1 MSDQIVILI
10 ILLFLSGFFSSSE
23 TALFSISQ
31 IKARHL
37 AKDGGRTGALIC
49 AMKQDP
55 HRLLSTILIGNN
67 VVNVGA
73 ASLATTVTLGLFP
86 GYAVG
91 IATGAMT
98 LLILVF
104 GEVFPKSLA
113 TRNNVLIARM
123 AIYPIYWLSILFYPL
138 LLLLNF
144 IPYLTGKIKKS
155 PRVTEEELMT
165 IVEAVEEEG
174 QIKEEEME
182 LIHNIFEFDDT
193 NASEIMTPRG
203 DMFVVDADQ
212 SPDLPAIL
220 SSGYTRL
227 PVIEGDIDHVIGIVN
242 IKDLFYHSVTSDAPV
257 DVRAIMRP
265 PYFVPEH
272 KKLDKLL
279 QQFKTRRNHMAVVVD
294 EHGGVSGLITLEDA
308 LEELVGDISDET
320 DKDEPH
326 IVSVKP
332 KLWEVLGKADID
344 EVNQEIPMAISDS
357 KEYDT
362 FSGYVLYKIGRIPKE
377 NEELEL
383 DGFRITVKEVEG
395 VRIKRYVVRQV

>member
-1 MSDQIVILI
+1 M
-10 ILLFLSGFFSSSE
+10 LFRS
-23 TALFSISQ
+23 
-31 IKARHL
+31 
-37 AKDGGRTGALIC
+37 
-49 AMKQDP
+49 
-55 HRLLSTILIGNN
+55 
-67 VVNVGA
+67 
-73 ASLATTVTLGLFP
+73 
-86 GYAVG
+86 
-91 IATGAMT
+91 MT
-98 LLILVF
+98 FLILVF

-113 TRNNVLIARM
+113 TRNNILIARL
-123 AIYPIYWLSILFYPL
+123 AIYPIYWLSILFFPVVL
-138 LLLLNF
+138 FLNF

-212 SPDLPAIL
+212 PLDLPSIL
-220 SSGYTRL
+220 ASGYTRL
-227 PVIEGDIDHVIGIVN
+227 PVIEGDIDHVIGIIN
-242 IKDLFYHSVTSDAPV
+242 IKDLYYHSVTSGDPV
-257 DVRAIMRP
+257 DVRKIMRT

-279 QQFKTRRNHMAVVVD
+279 QQFKKRRNHMAVVVD

-320 DKDEPH
+320 DREEQH
-326 IVSVKP
+326 IISIKP
-332 KLWEVLGKADID
+332 MEWEVLGKTDID
-344 EVNQEIPMAISDS
+344 EINQKIPMAIPDS

-377 NEELEL
+377 NEEIEL
-383 DGFRITVKEVEG
+383 DGYRITIKEVEG
-395 VRIKRYVVRQV
+395 VRIKKYGVRQT

>member
-279 QQFKTRRNHMAVVVD
+279 QQFKKRRNHIAVVVD